1 MINNEDLTE
10 RQLREME
17 YHKEHADLNKEILE
31 RPFSFDVIFNK
42 KRRQWNANWEMYTY
56 LLSKKLKGKNVLVVG
71 CGFGEDALKLSK
83 AGANVKAFDLSP
95 ESLLIARKQD
105 DREK

>member
-42 KRRQWNANWEMYTY
+42 KRR
-56 LLSKKLKGKNVLVVG
+56 
-71 CGFGEDALKLSK
+71 
-83 AGANVKAFDLSP
+83 
-95 ESLLIARKQD
+95 
-105 DREK
+105 